1 MISLHMEKDVSP
13 SEVRAALDERTE
25 EMGEWEVV
33 DRKNAN
39 RRTSVKM
46 EVTRKEVRDFLASAE

>member
-1 MISLHMEKDVSP
+1 MEKDVSP